1 MLHTER
7 TDQAYKLLKSYAR
20 TPEQIQAV
28 KEAYIEMLDID
39 SEDQV
44 VLRVIGCIFDGLR
57 FGNWLWNTPPN
68 AKQGPP
74 DTSIR
79 VKSLNDPSGMINL
92 KRVFHTP
99 EELARIRARGE
110 RHPGGL

>member
-20 TPEQIQAV
+20 TPEQEQAV
-28 KEAYIEMLDID
+28 KEAYIEMLDAD

-57 FGNWLWNTPPN
+57 FGNWFWNMPPTAQTVKPDADGN
-68 AKQGPP
+68 VPTDKPP
-74 DTSIR
+74 YW
-79 VKSLNDPSGMINL
+79 KP
-92 KRVFHTP
+92 P
-99 EELARIRARGE
+99 PARTE
-110 RHPGGL
+110 V

>member
-20 TPEQIQAV
+20 TPEQEQAV
-28 KEAYIEMLDID
+28 KEAYIEMLDAD

-57 FGNWLWNTPPN
+57 FGMRQGYVT
-68 AKQGPP
+68 AKSHEI
-74 DTSIR
+74 DDEHVCI
-79 VKSLNDPSGMINL
+79 
-92 KRVFHTP
+92 
-99 EELARIRARGE
+99 ARR
-110 RHPGGL
+110 